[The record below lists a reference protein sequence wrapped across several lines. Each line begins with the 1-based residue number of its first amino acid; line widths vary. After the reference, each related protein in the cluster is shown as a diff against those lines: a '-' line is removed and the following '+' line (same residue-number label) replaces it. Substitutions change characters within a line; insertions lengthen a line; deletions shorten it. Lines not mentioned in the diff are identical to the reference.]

1 MKPLLG
7 ISGSLRAASFNTALL
22 RAAQEMRPDLIEI
35 GDIRGIPLYD
45 GDLEAREVPAAV
57 LDLKRKVRAAKGVV
71 LVSPEYNHS
80 VPGVMKNAI
89 DWLSRPSDGLERV
102 FNDKPVAVMGATPGG
117 FGTALAQT
125 AWLAVFQ
132 SIGAHLAPRGR
143 MLVSHASDVFDDAGH
158 LRDDTIRDRLGRFL
172 DEFARFCDV

>member
-22 RAAQEMRPDLIEI
+22 RAAQELRPELIEI

-45 GDLEAREVPAAV
+45 GDLEARAVPKAV
-57 LDLKRKVRAAKGVV
+57 LELKRKVRAAKGVV

-132 SIGAHLAPRGR
+132 SIGAHLSPNGR
-143 MLVSHASDVFDDAGH
+143 LLVSHASKAFDDDRQ
-158 LRDDTIRDRLGRFL
+158 LQDETISDRLRRFL
-172 DEFARFCDV
+172 DDFATFCDV

>member
-22 RAAQEMRPDLIEI
+22 RAAQEIRPDLIEI
-35 GDIRGIPLYD
+35 GDIRAIPLYD
-45 GDLEAREVPAAV
+45 GDLEARAVPEAV

-80 VPGVMKNAI
+80 VPGVLKNAI
-89 DWLSRPSDGLERV
+89 DWLSRPSEGLERV
-102 FNDKPVAVMGATPGG
+102 FNNKPVAVMGATPGG

-132 SIGAHLAPRGR
+132 SIGANLSPNGR
-143 MLVSHASDVFDDAGH
+143 LLVSHASKVFDDDGQ
-158 LRDDTIRDRLGRFL
+158 LTDDTIRDRLRRFL
-172 DEFARFCDV
+172 EDYATFCDA